1 MAARTKL
8 KVGEDQHNYTQFSKR
23 LATWCMVFW
32 GVYRLGSLAVAV
44 LRPESGNSLTIM
56 NNGVDDV
63 AMTIVVSYCVNS
75 LGEKVAYKYFESKA
89 AERSG
94 MYDILKSN
102 DDDDEEDEK
111 GNG

>member
-1 MAARTKL
+1 MAAQSKL
-8 KVGEDQHNYTQFSKR
+8 KVGENQHNYTQFSKR

-32 GVYRLGSLAVAV
+32 AIYRLGSLAVAV
-44 LRPESGNSLTIM
+44 LRPDVSNALTIM

-94 MYDILKSN
+94 MYDVLKPK
-102 DDDDEEDEK
+102 DDDDKEEDN